1 MSNIR
6 EGEPLTRAELC
17 KLIDL
22 IVIGGR
28 NIDRAQ
34 VTGTVAQVLS
44 VRNHAY
50 RKQIS
55 LLELHVMMPDAIRSE
70 IREAEKLFALQAQQY
85 DSQ

>member
-1 MSNIR
+1 MSDIR
-6 EGEPLTRAELC
+6 AGEPLTRVELC

-22 IVIGGR
+22 IVIGGH

-34 VTGTVAQVLS
+34 VTGTPAQVLS

-55 LLELHVMMPDAIRSE
+55 LLELHVMMPDAIRAE
-70 IREAEKLFALQAQQY
+70 ISEAEKMFAQQAQAQQ
-85 DSQ
+85 